1 MDKCRIEIMRR
12 YPQYEVPITVCT
24 GLVFKAEDIRKSFGG
39 KYLRY
44 LRKYPIRLDFGTGKI
59 FEIAPDDSIRHIPK

>member
-1 MDKCRIEIMRR
+1 M
-12 YPQYEVPITVCT
+12 
-24 GLVFKAEDIRKSFGG
+24 AEAIRKSFGG

-44 LRKYPIRLDFGTGKI
+44 LRKYPSRLDFGTGKI